1 MAKKKVALLI
11 LDGWGIG
18 NNPKIDATLHANTP
32 YFDSLLKSAPNATLE
47 ACGEAVGLP
56 PGQMGNSEVGH
67 INIGAGRVVYQ
78 ELARI
83 NKSMGSKEFHNLPM
97 LKSAFS
103 EIKKTGKTV
112 HFMGLVSD
120 GGVHAHINHLK
131 ELCNAAEMAG
141 INEYFIHAFSD
152 GRDTDPHG
160 GKKYLT
166 DLEDFLKDKKG
177 KIATLI
183 GRYFAMDR
191 DKRWERVAKAY
202 DLLVRSK
209 GEKFNSS
216 LEAIDKAYADGQTD
230 EFVEPKVIVD
240 EKGNPLAAIS
250 DDDLVI
256 CFNFRTDR
264 GRQITEALT
273 QRDVPE
279 FGMKTLKLK
288 YITMSKYDDI
298 FKGVEVIYHKDNL
311 IKTLGEVI
319 SANGLKQVRIAET
332 EKYPHVTFFFN
343 GGREEP
349 FEGEKRL
356 LVNSPKVAT
365 YDLQPEMSAP
375 EITASICKEI
385 KENTPDFI
393 CLNFANPD
401 MVGHTGV
408 FDAVKKACEIV
419 DKCLKE
425 VVEAG
430 VEKGYEFIIIA
441 DHGNADYMMN
451 QDGSPNTAHSL
462 NLVPI
467 ILLNSKPGNLI
478 KSGVLGDVA
487 PTILELLEV
496 EKPTEMTGKSLIEKT

>member
-1 MAKKKVALLI
+1 MAKNKVALII

-18 NNPKIDATLHANTP
+18 NDPKIDATLHADTP
-32 YFDSLLKSAPNATLE
+32 FFDSLIKSAPNSTLE

-67 INIGAGRVVYQ
+67 LNIGAGRVVYQ

-83 NKSMGSKEFHNLPM
+83 NKSMESKEFHNM
-97 LKSAFS
+97 EIITSAFS
-103 EIKKTGKTV
+103 EIKKTGKKV

-141 INEYFIHAFSD
+141 VNEYFIHAFSD

-160 GKKYLT
+160 GKKYMT

-177 KIATLI
+177 KVASLI

-202 DLLVRSK
+202 DLLVNAK
-209 GEKFNSS
+209 GEKFRSS

-230 EFVEPKVIVD
+230 EFVEPKVMTD
-240 EKGNPLAAIS
+240 ESGNPLATIAEG
-250 DDDLVI
+250 DLVI

-273 QRDVPE
+273 QRNVPE

-288 YITMSKYDDI
+288 YITMSKYDDTFTGVDVI
-298 FKGVEVIYHKDNL
+298 FHKDNL
-311 IKTLGEVI
+311 TKTIGEVI
-319 SANGLKQVRIAET
+319 AENGLKQVRIAET

-365 YDLQPEMSAP
+365 YDLQPEMSAL

-408 FDAVKKACEIV
+408 FEAVKKACETV
-419 DKCLKE
+419 DSCLKE

-430 VEKGYEFIIIA
+430 VEQGYEFIIIA

-462 NLVPI
+462 NLVPV
-467 ILLNSKPGNLI
+467 ILFNSDPSNKIGA
-478 KSGVLGDVA
+478 GVLGDVA
-487 PTILELLEV
+487 PTILDLLDV
-496 EKPTEMTGKSLIEKT
+496 KKPKEMTGKSLITKA